1 MTTTMHDA
9 DDEYETIWIL
19 IEMLIMAMM
28 EKMSMRMAMLEM
40 IIIIHNHDGNKRA
53 GDADDANDHHQVD
66 DHHSDG
72 GNDGDDQNHDENK
85 RAGDADD
92 DQSDNL

>member
-9 DDEYETIWIL
+9 DDEYEKILIL

-66 DHHSDG
+66 DLHSDG
-72 GNDGDDQNHDENK
+72 GNDENK